1 MNKLPPKF
9 IAERIVLCVTCL
21 YVVAYLV
28 LKQFGKLAQQ
38 PDLEM
43 SMLLAMVVLLLV
55 DALLASWRR
64 YDDERAVSDI
74 RRSLERLEEAA
85 KRAEKQVNAS
95 VSKPPSS
102 IEDYKALYSGFTG
115 IYSAFNP
122 SYTNEGKP
130 GLRNDKLIDEIFY
143 PRFAHYQFEKAHY
156 LFFTG
161 DDDGLNHLDVFRTLM
176 KKVREKHS
184 TVSDKLEV
192 RHIKKRSSDDAEFY
206 VGTKEANPCAIV
218 KTKDA
223 SLNDQGNPRFYLV
236 LKDKGLNAELQAHF
250 DFLWNQKDALP
261 VTDFWKGD
269 REWSTWLKKS
279 GRGSGAG
286 P

>member
-1 MNKLPPKF
+1 
-9 IAERIVLCVTCL
+9 
-21 YVVAYLV
+21 
-28 LKQFGKLAQQ
+28 
-38 PDLEM
+38 M

-64 YDDERAVSDI
+64 YDDEKAVSHI
-74 RRSLERLEEAA
+74 RGSLGRLEEAA
-85 KRAEKQVNAS
+85 KRAEKQINAS

-115 IYSAFNP
+115 MYSAFNP

-143 PRFAHYQFEKAHY
+143 P
-156 LFFTG
+156 
-161 DDDGLNHLDVFRTLM
+161 
-176 KKVREKHS
+176 
-184 TVSDKLEV
+184 
-192 RHIKKRSSDDAEFY
+192 
-206 VGTKEANPCAIV
+206 
-218 KTKDA
+218 
-223 SLNDQGNPRFYLV
+223 
-236 LKDKGLNAELQAHF
+236 
-250 DFLWNQKDALP
+250 KDALP

-286 P
+286 S